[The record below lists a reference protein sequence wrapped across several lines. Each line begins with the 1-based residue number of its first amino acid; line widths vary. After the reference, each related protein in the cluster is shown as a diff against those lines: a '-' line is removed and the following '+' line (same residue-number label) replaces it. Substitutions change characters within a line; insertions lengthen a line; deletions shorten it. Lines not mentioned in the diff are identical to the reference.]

1 MYSLKDILF
10 ESIINY
16 KYFRPYNHDEIE
28 YEIDEYFK
36 NDYTKSKLPK
46 IETLRTLKNIF
57 ILMFKR

>member
-36 NDYTKSKLPK
+36 NDYTKITTFKYKTFSA
-46 IETLRTLKNIF
+46 INKN
-57 ILMFKR
+57 